1 MRTYAEAIETAL
13 VAAAKDFPNSVIADL
28 MMYFPQDTVLKLITI
43 FSGQRLRFP
52 KIETIWSS
60 YRNKTIKTTLDI
72 KNSRVARDQ
81 LALFFGISAEKVVR
95 IYSYMKQREN
105 KKPKIRTKTVEETAK
120 RIYMM
125 EQSGLLNEF
134 KEVLL
139 HKKH

>member
-13 VAAAKDFPNSVIADL
+13 TAAAKDFPNSVIADL

-60 YRNKTIKTTLDI
+60 YRNKTIKATLDI
-72 KNSRVARDQ
+72 KNNRVARDQ

-95 IYSYMKQREN
+95 LYFYMKQREK
-105 KKPKIRTKTVEETAK
+105 KKPQVRTKTVVGTAK

-125 EQSGLLNEF
+125 EQGALLKEF

-139 HKKH
+139 HKKQ